1 MPSTPKSLI
10 VVPTYNE
17 VDNVRELVESI
28 WAHVPGNHILFVDD
42 NSQDGTREVIEAIQ
56 AEAPELVHTIYRGG
70 KMGLG
75 TAYIAGFQWALERD
89 YDAMIEMDA
98 DLSHD
103 PSVLPRIHE
112 LLGEYDVVIG
122 SRYVEGGGTRN
133 WGPLRKFISRGGGMY
148 ARLIL
153 GLAVMDPTGGFNAWR
168 REVIERIEPTTIRS
182 EGYSFQI
189 ELKYRASKAGFRLH
203 ETPIVFEDRRAGQS
217 KMSNKII
224 VEGMLRVLWLR
235 FAKF

>member
-1 MPSTPKSLI
+1 MKSLI
-10 VVPTYNE
+10 VVPTFEE
-17 VDNVRELVESI
+17 VDNIDELVGAI
-28 WAHVPGNHILFVDD
+28 WSHAPGNHILFVDD
-42 NSQDGTREVIEAIQ
+42 NSQDGTRDKIEAHR
-56 AEAPELVHTIYRGG
+56 AAHGDLVHALYRPG

-75 TAYIAGFQWALERD
+75 TAYIEGFTWALERD
-89 YDAMIEMDA
+89 YDAVIEMDA

-122 SRYVEGGGTRN
+122 SRYVPGGGTVN
-133 WGPLRKFISRGGGMY
+133 WGPLRRFISRMGGVY
-148 ARLIL
+148 ARAIL
-153 GLAVMDPTGGFNAWR
+153 GMKVADPTGGYNAWR
-168 REVIERIEPTTIRS
+168 REVIERIDLESIES

-217 KMSNKII
+217 KMSNRII
-224 VEGMLRVLWLR
+224 VEAMIRVLHLR
-235 FAKF
+235 FAGPR